1 MGNSFFLRL
10 ENMSK
15 GEQVVAAAAA
25 ATAMLAYGKISFDL
39 LQFSIVASVL
49 YVGTTMFG
57 AKFFRANGNE
67 HFRKAA
73 LGLLTLIA
81 ILMLY
86 SVFK

>member
-1 MGNSFFLRL
+1 MITIFN
-10 ENMSK
+10 K
-15 GEQVVAAAAA
+15 G
-25 ATAMLAYGKISFDL
+25 T
-39 LQFSIVASVL
+39 
-49 YVGTTMFG
+49 FG